1 MAVPSREIKS
11 FFFSQYF
18 SDGLRITI
26 GVLLPSLI
34 FAQFNQ
40 LELGLTLSL
49 GAICVCVVD
58 TPGPEVYKRNA
69 MLACNALL
77 LLVSITTGFARLNV
91 YTLGI
96 EVIAFSFLFSM
107 FTVYG
112 NRAAAVGT
120 SSLLVMIFMMDKGL
134 QPGEVLHYSLLI
146 TVGGVWYMIMSLVF
160 FGIRPYRAA
169 QQALGENIVDVVKF
183 LRIKADFYLPETDIE
198 DNYKK
203 LVSQQI
209 KVSQHQDNVR
219 ELLFKTRLIVRES
232 THASRV
238 LVLTFVDLVDMFEQ
252 IMATHYDYQEIR
264 DRFEGT
270 EVLPHIA
277 KLVHQMA
284 GELDNIGYAILAN
297 SRYRRIKNF
306 GPDLENLKNEID
318 ATSSHLSGSSNLV
331 LKKILINVRD
341 LNQKISDVCKYY
353 NSKSAESLIDKKK
366 GDVEYTKFVAHQDYT
381 PHIFFDNLTFTSATF
396 KHALRVALVC
406 LTGFVIT
413 KSNGLL
419 ELINHFTGKKIV
431 FGHHSYWVL
440 LTIIVILKPGF
451 SLSKQRNYQRVFGTI
466 IGGAIGVLVLT
477 FVHNKTLEV
486 ALLMVFMM
494 GAYSF
499 LRINYITSVIFMTP
513 YVLILF
519 RFLGVGHLDVA
530 EERIIDTIIGSSI
543 AFLASYLIFPSWESE
558 QLRQTLLEV
567 VDANIRYLMTL
578 GEHLTGKPQSTTDY
592 KLARKDVF
600 VKSAN
605 LSAAFERMV
614 SEPKSKQKQSKDVH
628 KFVVLN
634 HILSSYLAT
643 IASNITGASML
654 IHLRADNLKMLKR
667 DIAVLNEVSKK
678 LGGNS
683 FEFTA
688 EQSVNE
694 DELTDEKVADQ
705 ELLKEQL
712 GFINKIA
719 NDIQRITDNL
729 ILQ

>member
-1 MAVPSREIKS
+1 MSVHSREIKS

-77 LLVSITTGFARLNV
+77 LLVAITTGFARLNV

-96 EVIAFSFLFSM
+96 EVVAFSFLFSM

-112 NRAAAVGT
+112 NRAASVGT

-146 TVGGVWYMIMSLVF
+146 TLGGIWYMVMSLVF

-198 DNYKK
+198 ENYKK

-232 THASRV
+232 THASRI

-270 EVLPHIA
+270 DVLPRIGH
-277 KLVHQMA
+277 LVHQMA
-284 GELDNIGYAILAN
+284 RELDNMGYAILAN

-306 GPDLENLKNEID
+306 GPDLEALKAEID
-318 ATSSHLSGSSNLV
+318 ATSGHLSGSSNLV

-341 LNQKISDVCKYY
+341 LGQKITDICKYY
-353 NSKSAESLIDKKK
+353 NSKSAESLMDKK

-381 PHIFFDNLTFTSATF
+381 PHIFFDNLTLTSATF
-396 KHALRVALVC
+396 KHALRVSLVC

-419 ELINHFTGKKIV
+419 ELINHFTGKNIV

-486 ALLMVFMM
+486 ALLMIFMM

-499 LRINYITSVIFMTP
+499 LRVNYITSVIFMTP

-530 EERIIDTIIGSSI
+530 EERIIDTVIGSSI

-558 QLRQTLLEV
+558 QIRETLLAV
-567 VDANIRYLMTL
+567 VDANIRYLITL
-578 GEHLTGKPQSTTDY
+578 GENLTGKARNTTDY
-592 KLARKDVF
+592 KLARKDVY

-614 SEPKSKQKQSKDVH
+614 SEPKSKQKKSKDVH

-634 HILSSYLAT
+634 HILSSYLST
-643 IASNITGASML
+643 IAANITGTSL

-667 DIAVLNEVSKK
+667 DIAVLNESSKK
-678 LGGNS
+678 LGGNT

-688 EQSVNE
+688 DKAIADE
-694 DELTDEKVADQ
+694 DLTTETAADQ

-712 GFINKIA
+712 GFINKIG

>member
-77 LLVSITTGFARLNV
+77 LLVAITTGFARLNV

-96 EVIAFSFLFSM
+96 EVVAFSFLFSM

-112 NRAAAVGT
+112 NRASAVGT

-146 TVGGVWYMIMSLVF
+146 TIGGVWYMIMSLVF
-160 FGIRPYRAA
+160 FRIRPYRAA
-169 QQALGENIVDVVKF
+169 QQALGENIVDVVNF

-198 DNYKK
+198 NNYKK

-209 KVSQHQDNVR
+209 KVSQHQDSVR

-284 GELDNIGYAILAN
+284 DELDNIGYAILAN

-306 GPDLENLKNEID
+306 NPDLENLKAEID
-318 ATSSHLSGSSNLV
+318 ALEGNLSGSSNLV

-366 GDVEYTKFVAHQDYT
+366 GDVEYAKFVAHQDYT
-381 PHIFFDNLTFTSATF
+381 PHIFFDNITFTSATF
-396 KHALRVALVC
+396 KHALRVSLVC

-419 ELINHFTGKKIV
+419 ELINHFTGKRIV

-451 SLSKQRNYQRVFGTI
+451 SLSKQRNYQRLFGTI

-486 ALLMVFMM
+486 ALLMIFMM

-530 EERIIDTIIGSSI
+530 EERIIDTVIGSSI

-558 QLRQTLLEV
+558 QLRQTLLDV
-567 VDANIRYLMTL
+567 IDANIRYLITL

-592 KLARKDVF
+592 KLARKDVY

-605 LSAAFERMV
+605 LSATFERMV

-643 IASNITGASML
+643 IASNITGTSML
-654 IHLRADNLKMLKR
+654 IYLRADNLKMLKR
-667 DIAVLNEVSKK
+667 DIAVLNEISKK

-683 FEFTA
+683 FEFSA
-688 EQSVNE
+688 EQTTNE
-694 DELTDEKVADQ
+694 EELSTEKVADQ
-705 ELLKEQL
+705 ELLREQL

-719 NDIQRITDNL
+719 NDIQRITDTL
-729 ILQ
+729 VLQ

>member
-1 MAVPSREIKS
+1 MSVHSREIKS

-77 LLVSITTGFARLNV
+77 LLVAITTGFARLNV

-96 EVIAFSFLFSM
+96 EVVAFSFLFSM

-112 NRAAAVGT
+112 NRAASVGT

-146 TVGGVWYMIMSLVF
+146 TLGGIWYMVMSLIF

-198 DNYKK
+198 ENYKK

-232 THASRV
+232 THASRI

-270 EVLPHIA
+270 DVLPRIGH
-277 KLVHQMA
+277 LVHQMA
-284 GELDNIGYAILAN
+284 RELDNMGYAILAN

-306 GPDLENLKNEID
+306 GPDLEALKTEID
-318 ATSSHLSGSSNLV
+318 ATSGHLSGSSNLV

-341 LNQKISDVCKYY
+341 LGQKITDICKYY
-353 NSKSAESLIDKKK
+353 NSKSAESLMDKK

-381 PHIFFDNLTFTSATF
+381 PHIFFDNLTLTSATF
-396 KHALRVALVC
+396 KHALRVSLVC

-477 FVHNKTLEV
+477 FVHNKALEV

-499 LRINYITSVIFMTP
+499 LRVNYITSVIFMTP

-530 EERIIDTIIGSSI
+530 EERIIDTVIGSSI

-558 QLRQTLLEV
+558 QLRQTLLDV
-567 VDANIRYLMTL
+567 VDANIRYLITL
-578 GEHLTGKPQSTTDY
+578 GENLTGKARNTTDY
-592 KLARKDVF
+592 KLARKDVY

-614 SEPKSKQKQSKDVH
+614 SEPKSKQKKSKDVH

-634 HILSSYLAT
+634 HILSSYLST
-643 IASNITGASML
+643 IAANIAGTSS
-654 IHLRADNLKMLKR
+654 IYLRNDNLKMLKR
-667 DIAVLNEVSKK
+667 DIAVLNESSKK
-678 LGGNS
+678 LGGNT

-688 EQSVNE
+688 DNAVPDE
-694 DELTDEKVADQ
+694 ELTTETAADQ

-712 GFINKIA
+712 GFINKIG
-719 NDIQRITDNL
+719 NDIQRITDTL

>member
-77 LLVSITTGFARLNV
+77 LLVAITTGFARLNV

-96 EVIAFSFLFSM
+96 EVVAFSFLFSM

-112 NRAAAVGT
+112 NRAASVGT

-134 QPGEVLHYSLLI
+134 QPGEVIHYSLLI
-146 TVGGVWYMIMSLVF
+146 TAGGVWYMIMSLVF

-169 QQALGENIVDVVKF
+169 QQALGENIIDVVKF

-277 KLVHQMA
+277 KLVQQMA
-284 GELDNIGYAILAN
+284 DELENIGYAILTN
-297 SRYRRIKNF
+297 SRYRQIKNF
-306 GPDLENLKNEID
+306 APDLENLKTEID
-318 ATSSHLSGSSNLV
+318 ATSGHLSGSSNLV

-381 PHIFFDNLTFTSATF
+381 PHIFFDNLTLTSATF
-396 KHALRVALVC
+396 KHALRVCLVC
-406 LTGFVIT
+406 LTGFAIT

-499 LRINYITSVIFMTP
+499 LRVNYITSVIFMTP

-558 QLRQTLLEV
+558 QLRQTLLDV
-567 VDANIRYLMTL
+567 IDANIKYLMTL
-578 GEHLTGKPQSTTDY
+578 GEHLTGKPQTTTDY

-614 SEPKSKQKQSKDVH
+614 SEPKSKQKKSKNVH

-643 IASNITGASML
+643 IASNITGANML

-667 DIAVLNEVSKK
+667 DIAVLNEISKK

-688 EQSVNE
+688 EQSINE
-694 DELTDEKVADQ
+694 EELSAEKVADQ

-729 ILQ
+729 VL

>member
-1 MAVPSREIKS
+1 MAVPSRKIKS

-77 LLVSITTGFARLNV
+77 LLVAITTGFARLNV

-96 EVIAFSFLFSM
+96 EVVAFSFLFSM

-112 NRAAAVGT
+112 NRAASVGT

-146 TVGGVWYMIMSLVF
+146 AAGGVWYMLMSLTF

-277 KLVHQMA
+277 KLVSQMA
-284 GELDNIGYAILAN
+284 DELDNIGYAILAN
-297 SRYRRIKNF
+297 SRYRRIKDF
-306 GPDLENLKNEID
+306 GPDLESLKNEID
-318 ATSSHLSGSSNLV
+318 ATSGHLSGSSNLV

-341 LNQKISDVCKYY
+341 LNQKISDICKYY
-353 NSKSAESLIDKKK
+353 NSKSAENLIDKKK

-381 PHIFFDNLTFTSATF
+381 PHIFFDNLTLTSATF
-396 KHALRVALVC
+396 KHALRVCLVC

-499 LRINYITSVIFMTP
+499 LRVNYITSVIFMTP

-530 EERIIDTIIGSSI
+530 EERIIDTVIGSSI

-558 QLRQTLLEV
+558 QLRQTLLDV

-578 GEHLTGKPQSTTDY
+578 GEHLTGKPQTTTDY

-614 SEPKSKQKQSKDVH
+614 SEPKSKQKKSKDVH

-643 IASNITGASML
+643 IASNITGANML

-667 DIAVLNEVSKK
+667 DIAVLNEISKK

-688 EQSVNE
+688 EQSINE
-694 DELTDEKVADQ
+694 EELSAEKVADQ

>member
-1 MAVPSREIKS
+1 MAVHPREIKS

-18 SDGLRITI
+18 SDGLRITL

-69 MLACNALL
+69 MLICNGLL
-77 LLVSITTGFARLNV
+77 LFVAIVTGFARLNV

-96 EVIAFSFLFSM
+96 EVVAFCFLFSM
-107 FTVYG
+107 FIVYG
-112 NRAAAVGT
+112 NRAASVGT

-146 TVGGVWYMIMSLVF
+146 TLGGIWYMMMSLVF
-160 FGIRPYRAA
+160 FRIRPYRAA

-183 LRIKADFYLPETDIE
+183 LRIKADFYLPQTDIE
-198 DNYKK
+198 KNYRK

-209 KVSQHQDNVR
+209 MVSQHQDNVR
-219 ELLFKTRLIVRES
+219 ELLFKTRLIVKES

-238 LVLTFVDLVDMFEQ
+238 LVLTFVDLIDMFEQ

-270 EVLPHIA
+270 DVLPHIA
-277 KLVHQMA
+277 HLVHRMA
-284 GELDNIGYAILAN
+284 DELDNMGYAILAN

-306 GPDLENLKNEID
+306 GSDLDLLKAEID
-318 ATSSHLSGSSNLV
+318 ATSEHLSGSSNLV
-331 LKKILINVRD
+331 LKKVLINVRD
-341 LNQKISDVCKYY
+341 LGQKITDICKYY
-353 NSKSAESLIDKKK
+353 NSKSAESLMDKK

-381 PHIFFDNLTFTSATF
+381 PHIFFDNLTLTSATF
-396 KHALRVALVC
+396 KHALRVSLVC
-406 LTGFVIT
+406 LVGFVIT
-413 KSNGLL
+413 KSDGLL

-451 SLSKQRNYQRVFGTI
+451 SLSKQRNYQRVLGTI
-466 IGGAIGVLVLT
+466 IGGAIGVVVLT

-499 LRINYITSVIFMTP
+499 LRVNYITSVIFMTP

-530 EERIIDTIIGSSI
+530 EERIIDTVVGASI
-543 AFLASYLIFPSWESE
+543 AFLASYLVFPSWESE
-558 QLRQTLLEV
+558 QLRQTLMDV
-567 VDANIRYLMTL
+567 VDANIRYLITL
-578 GEHLTGKPQSTTDY
+578 GENLTGKVRSTTDY
-592 KLARKDVF
+592 KLARKDVY

-614 SEPKSKQKQSKDVH
+614 SEPKSKQKKSKDVH

-634 HILSSYLAT
+634 HILSSYLST
-643 IASNITGASML
+643 IASNIAGTSL

-667 DIAVLNEVSKK
+667 DIAVLNESSKK
-678 LGGNS
+678 LGGNT

-688 EQSVNE
+688 EKSIAD
-694 DELTDEKVADQ
+694 DELNAENVADQ

-712 GFINKIA
+712 GFINKIGT
-719 NDIQRITDNL
+719 DINRITDSL
-729 ILQ
+729 ISQ